1 MSSNIAFVSSFYR
14 INEDKEYSDA
24 ILERFKVLTKHIPIY
39 LLCSEKDK
47 DVIESIENVI
57 PIYKEFEDFN
67 MYNLLC
73 SCTRLPEKRNIKKDT
88 KEYMILMN
96 MKSECLHE
104 AKKFIRNLRV
114 KPLSLERSINPLD
127 LEQNANHERSVS
139 HEQNAKHFVWLD
151 AGISKIFKNPD
162 ITLSSFM
169 EKIKLC
175 ELPTNKIIIPGC
187 WGPQT
192 NINILESGINWRFCG
207 GFLII
212 PSNFIEHFFLHNL
225 QACGEIR
232 DYTHKV
238 LWEVNV
244 WAYMEPR
251 IPIEWRAGDHNESI
265 FTI

>member
-1 MSSNIAFVSSFYR
+1 MTSNIAFVSSFYR

-24 ILERFKVLTKHIPIY
+24 ILERFKVLTKYVPVY
-39 LLCSEKDK
+39 LLCSESDK
-47 DVIESIENVI
+47 DIIETIENVI
-57 PIYKEFEDFN
+57 PIYKEFEDFS
-67 MYNLLC
+67 MYKLLF
-73 SCTRLPEKRNIKKDT
+73 SCTRLPEQRNIKKDT

-114 KPLSLERSINPLD
+114 NPLG
-127 LEQNANHERSVS
+127 LEQNVKHEKNVS
-139 HEQNAKHFVWLD
+139 HFVWLD

-169 EKIKLC
+169 EKIKC
-175 ELPTNKIIIPGC
+175 SDLPTNKIIIPGC

-192 NINILESGINWRFCG
+192 NLLVLEKGINWRFCG
-207 GFLII
+207 GFLIV
-212 PSNFIEHFFLHNL
+212 PSNLVEHFFLHNL

-232 DYTHKV
+232 DYTNKV
-238 LWEVNV
+238 LWEVNI

-251 IPIEWRAGDHNESI
+251 IPIEWRLGDHNESI
-265 FTI
+265 LCI